1 MRSRSPACP
10 GSTFVSLA
18 AALLLAAAPRPAAAQ
33 GTGDVT
39 AARVLFV
46 QGAKLAREGR
56 WEEARALYS
65 RSLAI
70 KATPLTRYSLG
81 VAQKETGHLA
91 DALASF
97 RAFLAEPSTP
107 TTAPYVGPARE
118 AVAALEGRVGRA
130 RLAVRP
136 GKIDGLTLALDGK
149 PLRAAPGQVLE
160 LDPGAHEVAA
170 SAPGFRAAVARFSV
184 GAGGSVDVPIAL
196 APAASGTAQASASG
210 TAQASAAG
218 GGLPPLADAS
228 AEPSSR
234 TLPLVVMGVGGA
246 LFAGGAVVGLSGWNQ
261 AGDARSSTGS
271 GASAARAK
279 GIVGDVLGGVGVAT
293 VGIGLY
299 LLLNEPAPGTP
310 SAGSVT
316 PWLSASGA
324 GVEMRL

>member
-1 MRSRSPACP
+1 MRSRSPA
-10 GSTFVSLA
+10 GSGRTFVSLA
-18 AALLLAAAPRPAAAQ
+18 AALLLTSASRPAPAQAAQ

-46 QGAKLAREGR
+46 QGAKFAREGR

-65 RSLAI
+65 RSLAL

-97 RAFLAEPSTP
+97 RAFLAEPATP

-130 RLAVRP
+130 TLAVRP
-136 GKIDGLTLALDGK
+136 GNIDGLTLALDGK
-149 PLRAAPGQVLE
+149 PLRAAPGQVVE

-170 SAPGFRAAVARFSV
+170 SAPGFRGAVARFSV
-184 GAGGSVDVPIAL
+184 DAGGSVEVPLAL
-196 APAASGTAQASASG
+196 APAAAAAG

-218 GGLPPLADAS
+218 RALPPLADS
-228 AEPSSR
+228 SEESSSR
-234 TLPLVVMGVGGA
+234 TLPVVVMGVGGG
-246 LFAGGAVVGLSGWNQ
+246 LLAGGAILGLSGLKQ
-261 AGDARSSTGS
+261 AGDARSGTGS
-271 GASAARAK
+271 DASSARVK
-279 GIVGDVLGGVGVAT
+279 GILGDVLGGVGVAT

-299 LLLNEPAPGTP
+299 MLLNQPAPSTP
-310 SAGSVT
+310 KAGAVT

-324 GVEMRL
+324 GVELRL

>member
-1 MRSRSPACP
+1 MRPRSPARP
-10 GSTFVSLA
+10 GRTFVSLA
-18 AALLLAAAPRPAAAQ
+18 AALLLAAAPRPAVAQ

-56 WEEARALYS
+56 WEEARALYA

-97 RAFLAEPSTP
+97 RAFLAEPVTP

-118 AVAALEGRVGRA
+118 AVVALEGRVGRA
-130 RLAVRP
+130 TLAVTP
-136 GKIDGLTLALDGK
+136 GEIDGLTLSLDGK

-170 SAPGFRAAVARFSV
+170 SAPGFRATVARFSV
-184 GAGGSVDVPIAL
+184 SAGGPVEVPLAL
-196 APAASGTAQASASG
+196 APAAAGTV
-210 TAQASAAG
+210 QASAAA
-218 GGLPPLADAS
+218 GGLPPLADS
-228 AEPSSR
+228 SEGSSSR
-234 TLPLVVMGVGGA
+234 TLPVVVLGAGGA
-246 LFAGGAVVGLSGWNQ
+246 LFVGGAVLGLSGWKQ

-271 GASAARAK
+271 DASSARAK
-279 GIVGDVLGGVGVAT
+279 GILGDVLGGIGVAT

-299 LLLNEPAPGTP
+299 LLLNEPAPSTP
-310 SAGSVT
+310 TAGSVT

-324 GVEMRL
+324 GVELRL

>member
-1 MRSRSPACP
+1 MRPRSPAARA
-10 GSTFVSLA
+10 GRTFVA
-18 AALLLAAAPRPAAAQ
+18 VVAALLLAAAAPCPAAAQ

-70 KATPLTRYSLG
+70 KAMPLTRYSLG

-97 RAFLAEPSTP
+97 RAFLAEPATP
-107 TTAPYVGPARE
+107 TTEPYVGPARG
-118 AVAALEGRVGRA
+118 AVVALEGRVGRVT
-130 RLAVRP
+130 LAVRP
-136 GKIDGLTLALDGK
+136 GNIDGLALALDGK

-160 LDPGAHEVAA
+160 LDPGAYEVEA

-184 GAGGSVDVPIAL
+184 GAGGSVEVPLAL
-196 APAASGTAQASASG
+196 APAATAQASA
-210 TAQASAAG
+210 TRE
-218 GGLPPLADAS
+218 GLPPLADS
-228 AEPSSR
+228 SEGSSSR
-234 TLPLVVMGVGGA
+234 TLPFVVMGVGGA
-246 LFAGGAVVGLSGWNQ
+246 LFAGGAVLGLAGWKQ

-271 GASAARAK
+271 DASSARAK

-299 LLLNEPAPGTP
+299 LLLNEPAPSTP
-310 SAGSVT
+310 RAGSVT

>member
-1 MRSRSPACP
+1 MRPRSPARA
-10 GSTFVSLA
+10 GRTFVALV
-18 AALLLAAAPRPAAAQ
+18 AALLLAAAAPCPAAAQ

-70 KATPLTRYSLG
+70 KAMPLTRYSLG

-97 RAFLAEPSTP
+97 RAFLAEPATP
-107 TTAPYVGPARE
+107 TTEPYVGPARG
-118 AVAALEGRVGRA
+118 AVVALEGRVGRVT
-130 RLAVRP
+130 LAVRP
-136 GKIDGLTLALDGK
+136 GKIERLALALDGK

-160 LDPGAHEVAA
+160 LDPGAYEVAA

-184 GAGGSVDVPIAL
+184 GAGGSVEVPLAL
-196 APAASGTAQASASG
+196 APAPAPAATV
-210 TAQASAAG
+210 QASAARE
-218 GGLPPLADAS
+218 GLPPLADPS
-228 AEPSSR
+228 EGSSSR
-234 TLPLVVMGVGGA
+234 TLPFVVMGVGGA
-246 LFAGGAVVGLSGWNQ
+246 LFAGGAVLGLAGWKQ

-271 GASAARAK
+271 DASSARAK

-299 LLLNEPAPGTP
+299 LLLNEPAPSTP
-310 SAGSVT
+310 KAGSVT

>member
-1 MRSRSPACP
+1 MTSRSPARS
-10 GSTFVSLA
+10 GRTFVSLA
-18 AALLLAAAPRPAAAQ
+18 AALLLTTAPRPAPAQAAQ

-46 QGAKLAREGR
+46 QGAKFAREGR

-65 RSLAI
+65 RSLAL

-97 RAFLAEPSTP
+97 RAFLAEPATP
-107 TTAPYVGPARE
+107 TTTPYVGPARE

-130 RLAVRP
+130 TLDVRP
-136 GKIDGLTLALDGK
+136 GNIDGLTLALDGK
-149 PLRAAPGQVLE
+149 LLRAAPGQVLE
-160 LDPGAHEVAA
+160 LDPGAHEVTA

-184 GAGGSVDVPIAL
+184 GAGGSVEVPLAL
-196 APAASGTAQASASG
+196 APAAAG

-218 GGLPPLADAS
+218 RGLPPLADS
-228 AEPSSR
+228 SEESSSR
-234 TLPLVVMGVGGA
+234 TLPVVVMGVGGG
-246 LFAGGAVVGLSGWNQ
+246 LLAGGAILGLSGLKQ

-271 GASAARAK
+271 DASSARVK
-279 GIVGDVLGGVGVAT
+279 GILGDVLGGVGVAT

-299 LLLNEPAPGTP
+299 MLLNQPAPSTP
-310 SAGSVT
+310 KAGSVT

-324 GVEMRL
+324 GVELRL